1 MDFAGPIDNH
11 MLFVIID
18 AHSKLLEV
26 FPLKSASST
35 ATIMKLRAL
44 FASHGIPD
52 SVVSDS
58 GSSFVSAEMKEF
70 LAANGV
76 EQITSSPY
84 HPASNGLAERAV
96 QTFKAAIKKM
106 KGTSLETK
114 LQRFLLNYRTT
125 PQGTT
130 EVLPCQLLIGRQLK
144 TLLDLVLP
152 NVNKHIESVQASEK
166 QYHNCCSKPR
176 SFQQGD
182 KILVRNY
189 QGYPFWLP
197 GVIKDVLG
205 PVSYLLMGNCGSIT
219 LISY

>member
-18 AHSKLLEV
+18 AHSEWLEV

-58 GSSFVSAEMKEF
+58 GSPFVSADMKEF

-76 EQITSSPY
+76 EQIASSSPY

-96 QTFKAAIKKM
+96 QTCKAAIKKM

-152 NVNKHIESVQASEK
+152 NVNKHIESVQANQK
-166 QYHNCCSKPR
+166 QYHNCRFKPR

-182 KILVRNY
+182 KTLFVTTRAILSGC
-189 QGYPFWLP
+189 Q
-197 GVIKDVLG
+197 VL
-205 PVSYLLMGNCGSIT
+205 SKTC
-219 LISY
+219 